1 MNHNKIEPIEP
12 NYHED
17 DAISLLERWYD
28 EWSKDEDWWGGGNT
42 WDLNIFTEHDEKEFD
57 YGSRR
62 EIWVYGL
69 VRKCNGELQVAL
81 TDEDGYSNDIDNF
94 ELKL

>member
-1 MNHNKIEPIEP
+1 MTVEPIKP

-28 EWSKDEDWWGGGNT
+28 EWSKEEDWWSGGNT
-42 WDLNIFTEHDEKEFD
+42 WDLNIFTEHGEEEYD
-57 YGSRR
+57 YGSRW
-62 EIWVYGL
+62 IINVYGL
-69 VRKCNGELQVAL
+69 VRYDGDEYPS
-81 TDEDGYSNDIDNF
+81 TDTSNEIDLF

>member
-1 MNHNKIEPIEP
+1 MIMNLPKKIEPIEP

-17 DAISLLERWYD
+17 DAIAYLERWYD

-42 WDLNIFTEHDEKEFD
+42 WDLNIFNFEDDGHWT
-57 YGSRR
+57 
-62 EIWVYGL
+62 INVYGL
-69 VRKCNGELQVAL
+69 VKYDDDELL
-81 TDEDGYSNDIDNF
+81 HIDTSNEIDVF

>member
-1 MNHNKIEPIEP
+1 MNIEPIEP

-28 EWSKDEDWWGGGNT
+28 EWSKDEDWWSGGNT
-42 WDLNIFTEHDEKEFD
+42 WDLNVFTEHGEEEYD
-57 YGSRR
+57 YGSRWV
-62 EIWVYGL
+62 INVYGL
-69 VRKCNGELQVAL
+69 AKYDDDELL
-81 TDEDGYSNDIDNF
+81 HIDTSNEIDLF

>member
-1 MNHNKIEPIEP
+1 MNIEPIEP

-28 EWSKDEDWWGGGNT
+28 EWSKDEDWWSGGNT
-42 WDLNIFTEHDEKEFD
+42 WDLNVFTAQYPVLMHGEKEYD
-57 YGSRR
+57 YGSRW
-62 EIWVYGL
+62 IINVYGL
-69 VRKCNGELQVAL
+69 EQHSTSEFPS
-81 TDEDGYSNDIDNF
+81 TDTGNEIDRF

>member
-1 MNHNKIEPIEP
+1 MILPNKIEPIEP

-28 EWSKDEDWWGGGNT
+28 EWSKDEDWWSGGNT
-42 WDLNIFTEHDEKEFD
+42 WDLNVFTEHEEED
-57 YGSRR
+57 YEGS
-62 EIWVYGL
+62 EWVVAIYGL
-69 VRKCNGELQVAL
+69 EQHSTLEFPS
-81 TDEDGYSNDIDNF
+81 TDTSTEIDLF

>member
-1 MNHNKIEPIEP
+1 MILPNKIEPIEP

-28 EWSKDEDWWGGGNT
+28 EWSKDEDWWSGGKT
-42 WDLNIFTEHDEKEFD
+42 WDINIFTEHDAEEFE
-57 YGSRR
+57 YGSRWV
-62 EIWVYGL
+62 IAVYGL
-69 VRKCNGELQVAL
+69 VKYDDSIQ
-81 TDEDGYSNDIDNF
+81 TDTSNEIDVF

>member
-1 MNHNKIEPIEP
+1 MILPNKIEPIEP

-28 EWSKDEDWWGGGNT
+28 EWSKDEDWWSGGNT
-42 WDLNIFTEHDEKEFD
+42 WDLNIYTEHGEEEYD
-57 YGSRR
+57 YGSRWV
-62 EIWVYGL
+62 INVYGL
-69 VRKCNGELQVAL
+69 VKYDDDELL
-81 TDEDGYSNDIDNF
+81 HIDTSNEIDLF

>member
-1 MNHNKIEPIEP
+1 MKLPNKIEPIEP

-28 EWSKDEDWWGGGNT
+28 EWSTGEDWWGGGNT
-42 WDLNIFTEHDEKEFD
+42 WDLNIFTEHDAEEFE
-57 YGSRR
+57 YGSRWV
-62 EIWVYGL
+62 INVYGL
-69 VRKCNGELQVAL
+69 AKYDDDELL
-81 TDEDGYSNDIDNF
+81 HIDTSNEIDLF

>member
-1 MNHNKIEPIEP
+1 MRNLPNKIEPIEP

-28 EWSKDEDWWGGGNT
+28 EWSKDEDWWSGGNT
-42 WDLNIFTEHDEKEFD
+42 WDLNVFNFEDDGHWTVN
-57 YGSRR
+57 
-62 EIWVYGL
+62 VYGL
-69 VRKCNGELQVAL
+69 EQHSTSEHPSTDTSTELDL
-81 TDEDGYSNDIDNF
+81 F

>member
-1 MNHNKIEPIEP
+1 MILPNKIEPIEP

-28 EWSKDEDWWGGGNT
+28 EWSKEEDWWSGGNT
-42 WDLNIFTEHDEKEFD
+42 WDLNVFTEHKDED
-57 YGSRR
+57 YVGS
-62 EIWVYGL
+62 EWVVAIYGL
-69 VRKCNGELQVAL
+69 EQHSTSEYPS
-81 TDEDGYSNDIDNF
+81 TDTSNEIDLF